1 MTIDILP
8 DDVLLEIFSFY
19 LVEKYHIE
27 TWHTLVHI
35 CRRWRTVVLASPLRL
50 DLRIC
55 CTLKTRVKDMLDI
68 WPALP
73 LVIQE
78 SWHETPREEGADNI
92 VAALEHNDRICE
104 ILLEGFPRSLLE
116 RFGAAMQEPFP
127 ALTSIFIT
135 ASDDKVPV
143 AVFPETFLGG
153 FATHLRSCQ
162 LRSLQIPGIWTLL
175 STANHLVYLR
185 LPRIPHS
192 TYVSPEE
199 LTNCLAAM
207 PNLQELAIGF
217 QSPLSRP
224 PSSNRDAPP
233 LVRVVLPAL
242 THCSFKVVS
251 EYIEDLVPRIEAPI
265 LESVHMTFFN
275 QLIFETFDAPQ
286 LRDFL
291 SRAQVFQDH
300 SRGAVVFDEIS
311 TRFHLKSR
319 LSLGI
324 ACTRSD
330 WQLSSIAQV
339 CSFPLPIFSTLERLD
354 IREGRMRQSQWQDDV
369 ENTQWLELLRPF
381 MALKDL
387 YLDNKFAPRIVLVL
401 KELTQEANLELPA
414 LQNIFIEGLRRSGPV
429 QEAIGQFVSAR
440 QLCGL
445 PVVIHKW
452 DGRS

>member
-1 MTIDILP
+1 MRAI
-8 DDVLLEIFSFY
+8 VF
-19 LVEKYHIE
+19 
-27 TWHTLVHI
+27 
-35 CRRWRTVVLASPLRL
+35 ASPHRL
-50 DLRIC
+50 DLRIS
-55 CTLKTRVKDMLDI
+55 CTRKTRVKEMLDI

-73 LVIQE
+73 LMIQA
-78 SWHETPREEGADNI
+78 SWYDAPEEEGADNV
-92 VAALEHNDRICE
+92 VAALERNDRIYE
-104 ILLEGFPRSLLE
+104 IFLEGSPKPLLE

-135 ASDDKVPV
+135 ASDDSVPV

-162 LRSLQIPGIWTLL
+162 LRSLEIPGIWTLL

-192 TYVSPEE
+192 TYISPEE
-199 LTNCLAAM
+199 LSTCLAAM

-224 PSSNRDAPP
+224 HSSNRDPPP

-251 EYIEDLVPRIEAPI
+251 EYIEDLVSRIEAPL
-265 LESVHMTFFN
+265 LEGVHITFFD
-275 QLIFETFDAPQ
+275 QLIFETFDTPR

-291 SRAQVFQDH
+291 SRAQVFEDH
-300 SRGAVVFDEIS
+300 SRGAVVFDEIA

-319 LSLGI
+319 LSQGI
-324 ACTRSD
+324 ACTESD
-330 WQLSSIAQV
+330 WQLSSMAQV
-339 CSFPLPIFSTLERLD
+339 CSFPLPVFSTLERLD
-354 IREGRMRQSQWQDDV
+354 IVEGRMRQSHWQDDV
-369 ENTQWLELLRPF
+369 ENTQWLELLHPF
-381 MALKDL
+381 TALKDL
-387 YLDNKFAPRIVLVL
+387 YLDKKFAPRIVLVL
-401 KELTQEANLELPA
+401 KELPQDANFGLPA

-445 PVVIHKW
+445 PVAIHKW